1 MYHDSMYQDVDKKS
15 VPFEA
20 IAHRWEAHMLLLY
33 GELPQHYKG
42 QGADGSEVLLGQKAL
57 ADAQAL
63 VDGDLVKKICGIA
76 A

>member
-1 MYHDSMYQDVDKKS
+1 
-15 VPFEA
+15 
-20 IAHRWEAHMLLLY
+20 MLLLY